1 MLKIYSLRPLE
12 KPLIAVCIGC
22 GCDDFHACVDE
33 LNDACSWLVVNRN
46 IGLGVCS
53 SCPEHLERWDNAEN
67 EPVLEGLAISQSAQS
82 GGNRAFFR
90 PDIHAGERVVQPV
103 ELFFDVILPGTPLRI
118 GGEFRPVIGQSQAH
132 LLLGQLF
139 HGIRRPLVLSDKC
152 KFQRLSGRAR
162 PKLLMP
168 VIFQPQPLSEP
179 QQPVGPLHQ
188 FCARVFVV
196 LLTCQTVKILTA
208 LTNRINVGLILAFIH
223 IPFSQFMV
231 GMKLL
236 SAPSDRSRETL
247 RSENDL
253 SVGGSI
259 SLPISGPTP
268 FSEIYMNVF
277 NAMNLHGFN
286 VDSALL
292 VTQEGGR

>member
-53 SCPEHLERWDNAEN
+53 SCPEHLKRWDNAEN
-67 EPVLEGLAISQSAQS
+67 VPVQEGLAMSQS
-82 GGNRAFFR
+82 GGNRVFFR

-118 GGEFRPVIGQSQAH
+118 GCKFRPVIGQGQAH
-132 LLLGQLF
+132 LLIGQLF
-139 HGIRRPLVLSDKC
+139 HSIRCPLVLSDKGE
-152 KFQRLSGRAR
+152 FQCLPGSTCLE
-162 PKLLMP
+162 LLMP
-168 VIFQPQPLSEP
+168 VVFQPQPLSEP

-188 FCARVFVV
+188 FCTRVSVV
-196 LLTCQTVKILTA
+196 LLTSQMVKIFRA
-208 LTNRINVGLILAFIH
+208 LTNKIGINVGLILAFIH
-223 IPFSQFMV
+223 IPFSQFIV

-236 SAPSDRSRETL
+236 AVPSDRSRETL

-259 SLPISGPTP
+259 SLPISSPAP

-277 NAMNLHGFN
+277 NAMNLHVFN

-292 VTQEGGR
+292 VRQEGGR